1 MDTGLII
8 FCVIGIL
15 LFITYIFF
23 LIKTSH
29 DDQKAKKQQEMQKN
43 GKEQPHP

>member
-15 LFITYIFF
+15 MFIAYIFF
-23 LIKTSH
+23 IIKTSH
-29 DDQKAKKQQEMQKN
+29 DDQKAKKLEEISKN
-43 GKEQPHP
+43 GKP

>member
-8 FCVIGIL
+8 FCAIGVL
-15 LFITYIFF
+15 LFILYVFL

-29 DDQKAKKQQEMQKN
+29 DDQKAKKLQDMSKN
-43 GKEQPHP
+43 GNSKV